1 MKKPTSVEDG
11 QWWATSGMGAPF
23 RVESVSHERGVAIHS
38 GGHGETS
45 VARLL
50 EQGEYLGR
58 SDNPAPSPWMV
69 DTLAEH
75 AWSLYQADTMDPR
88 EWKDATNEERET
100 RRSYARMIVHGGSG
114 RTRFEHYAVK
124 SLYRILRDLGKW

>member
-1 MKKPTSVEDG
+1 MIKPTSVEDG
-11 QWWATSGMGAPF
+11 QWWATSGTGAPF

-45 VARLL
+45 LAWLL

-58 SDNPAPSPWMV
+58 RDNPAPSPWMV
-69 DTLAEH
+69 ETLAEH
-75 AWSLYQADTMDPR
+75 AWSLYRADKGDPR
-88 EWKDATNEERET
+88 EWKDATNEERKT
-100 RRSYARMIVHGGSG
+100 RRDYARMIVFGGG
-114 RTRFEHYAVK
+114 GCARLEWYAVR

>member
-1 MKKPTSVEDG
+1 MDSPRHG
-11 QWWATSGMGAPF
+11 GAIPC
-23 RVESVSHERGVAIHS
+23 RVRVSRARVAIHA

-45 VARLL
+45 LAWLL
-50 EQGEYLGR
+50 EHGEFLGWK
-58 SDNPAPSPWMV
+58 DNPAPSPWMV
-69 DTLAEH
+69 ETLAEH
-75 AWSLYQADTMDPR
+75 AWSLYQAGTMDPR

-114 RTRFEHYAVK
+114 RTRFEHCAVK